1 MQIDIEDMLQEL
13 LRFDRKT
20 NDKVK
25 VDRLTRVVAN
35 AIRSMERDTPRD
47 VLRTFL
53 EMDAEGH
60 A

>member
-1 MQIDIEDMLQEL
+1 MQINIEDL
-13 LRFDRKT
+13 LRELINFDRKT

-25 VDRLTRVVAN
+25 VDKMTSVVAN
-35 AIRSMERDTPRD
+35 AIRNMERDTPRD
-47 VLRTFL
+47 VIRTLL

>member
-1 MQIDIEDMLQEL
+1 MLNIEDLLAEL

-25 VDRLTRVVAN
+25 VDKMTHIVAETILAMGCVQN
-35 AIRSMERDTPRD
+35 TQEVILQMMEMEP
-47 VLRTFL
+47 
-53 EMDAEGH
+53 EGH